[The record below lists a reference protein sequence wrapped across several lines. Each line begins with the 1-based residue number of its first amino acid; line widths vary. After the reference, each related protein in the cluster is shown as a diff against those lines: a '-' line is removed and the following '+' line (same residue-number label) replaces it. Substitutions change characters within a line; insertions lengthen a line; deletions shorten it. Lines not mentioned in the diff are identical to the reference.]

1 MHHDLPRQPGAPARR
16 LAFIALTSVSA
27 LALAHPCAGQ
37 SRDATIRAQYAAAVA
52 TFRSAQQPESV
63 PMFAE
68 VIDELRTRS
77 NRNTGLTELL
87 ILSYIYRAHAV
98 FNRGDTTIA
107 RDDLA
112 EARRL
117 SPRYNLKEP
126 GLSPSFHTLWS
137 TTAPALLHITVSPS
151 DSVVTVNE
159 QTIDPRSGPVAVAP
173 GEIRLTAESRRRSHG
188 PDTRAL
194 SVTAGEDVR
203 VDIRLPR
210 VEPRGV
216 PRRVMAAVNLGYHL
230 NDQPSSSGFPF
241 TIYSN
246 NGSSSVHYK
255 VARGF
260 QEYDLGLSVR
270 AWGAL
275 AVGVTHS
282 VLETTST
289 GNISAQIPHP
299 VLANAPRVLLAD
311 AQTSGGLLIAV
322 APDKASTLVR
332 ELRKRGTPA
341 SALIGRIVARRG
353 DLAIELK

>member
-1 MHHDLPRQPGAPARR
+1 
-16 LAFIALTSVSA
+16 
-27 LALAHPCAGQ
+27 
-37 SRDATIRAQYAAAVA
+37 
-52 TFRSAQQPESV
+52 
-63 PMFAE
+63 
-68 VIDELRTRS
+68 
-77 NRNTGLTELL
+77 
-87 ILSYIYRAHAV
+87 
-98 FNRGDTTIA
+98 
-107 RDDLA
+107 
-112 EARRL
+112 
-117 SPRYNLKEP
+117 
-126 GLSPSFHTLWS
+126 LWS

-255 VARGF
+255 VAPGF

-311 AQTSGGLLIAV
+311 APQLTRRERSIHVEVRATRGTRRFEVAGFGGPSFFEVRQHIVSDVVFRELISSVSFVRAETTELRRNSIVGFNLGADVMVMIVPYVGFGGFARYSHATWTRHDGSESERLVLGGLQ
-322 APDKASTLVR
+322 TGGGFR
-332 ELRKRGTPA
+332 FRF
-341 SALIGRIVARRG
+341 
-353 DLAIELK
+353 